1 MPLFHPYLRFKT
13 DVHFKTIY
21 HYYIPFI
28 LGFFLLLYL
37 FIKKR
42 NKRVVLMITT
52 TFFIFKNKK
61 HLKRYHVDWIV
72 LNTYQEQTH
81 MHTTYIDIR

>member
-1 MPLFHPYLRFKT
+1 
-13 DVHFKTIY
+13 
-21 HYYIPFI
+21 
-28 LGFFLLLYL
+28 
-37 FIKKR
+37 
-42 NKRVVLMITT
+42 MITT

>member
-13 DVHFKTIY
+13 DILRLYIIIIY
-21 HYYIPFI
+21 H
-28 LGFFLLLYL
+28 L
-37 FIKKR
+37 FWVFAVIVPIYKKKR
-42 NKRVVLMITT
+42 NKRVVPMITT